1 MATLFFFLHIRA
13 KDKGSAAKNLRKETI
28 RQNLPHFPER
38 IASSVKGCK
47 KRNSKYFAMCAI
59 GEGSVDLRGLWDLV
73 TPEQKQFTVN
83 LETWKPDGDPFS
95 LEEYR
100 VICDRV
106 RNW

>member
-1 MATLFFFLHIRA
+1 MIIIHL
-13 KDKGSAAKNLRKETI
+13 KDWKIADQEFPGSD
-28 RQNLPHFPER
+28 
-38 IASSVKGCK
+38 K
-47 KRNSKYFAMCAI
+47 KRNGKYFAMCAI
-59 GEGSVDLRGLWDLV
+59 GEGSVDLHGLWDLV